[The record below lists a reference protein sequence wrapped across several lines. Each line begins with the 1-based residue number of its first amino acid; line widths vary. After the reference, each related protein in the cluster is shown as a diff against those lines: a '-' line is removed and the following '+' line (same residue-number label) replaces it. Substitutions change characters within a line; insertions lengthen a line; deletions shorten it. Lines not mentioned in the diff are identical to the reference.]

1 MQVFKSYFKIL
12 NKKKGSMLMY
22 VGIFAGIIFGFILP
36 NAGKTEDEYKSMKCK
51 FAWFDYDHTEESEEL
66 FSYLDHAHKHAELKT
81 DTTEAMQDSLFN
93 RNTDCIVRIKKGY
106 ADHLD
111 KEDLSEYIEIVA
123 IPNRSKVELFESD
136 VNKYISYLNAYFTA
150 GYDRAEAAAQ
160 VNELFQIRTNVTMTT
175 EDHGGKHSTRYTF
188 FSYLGWIFVVM
199 MIEGVSPVLIV
210 YDKKELRERIAS
222 SAYKYSNMTKE
233 ILLGTIV
240 TGFLGC
246 AVFAVGGCLVFRK
259 EMFTAAG
266 LGNLLNMVC
275 YMFVAMALAFL
286 ASKIARNEEAFS
298 MIGNIVSLGM
308 AFLSGIFVP
317 MEFLGAGVIK
327 LAHFLP
333 AYWYVKVVDLL
344 DYEAKIP
351 SEAFVYMGVEVLFA
365 AAIITIA
372 IVIDRARNHRLV
384 A

>member
-1 MQVFKSYFKIL
+1 M
-12 NKKKGSMLMY
+12 MLMY
-22 VGIFAGIIFGFILP
+22 IGIFAGIIFGFILP
-36 NAGKTEDEYKSMKCK
+36 NADKTEDEYKSMKCK
-51 FAWFDYDHTEESEEL
+51 FAWFDYDQTAESEEL
-66 FSYLDHAHKHAELKT
+66 FSYLDQAHKHVELKT

-111 KEDLSEYIEIVA
+111 KEDLSDYIEIIA

-136 VNKYISYLNAYFTA
+136 VNKYISYLNAYFAA
-150 GYDRAEAAAQ
+150 GYDRVEAAAQ
-160 VNELFQIRTNVTMTT
+160 VNELFQTRTNVTMTT

-188 FSYLGWIFVVM
+188 FSYLGWILVVM

-246 AVFAVGGCLVFRK
+246 TVFAVGGCFVFGK

-266 LGNLLNMVC
+266 FGNLLNMVC

-286 ASKIARNEEAFS
+286 ASKIAKNEEAFS

-317 MEFLGAGVIK
+317 MEFLGEGVVK

-333 AYWYVKVVDLL
+333 AYWYVRVVDLL
-344 DYEAKIP
+344 DYATKIP
-351 SEAFVYMGVEVLFA
+351 SEAYLYMGIELLFA

-372 IVIDRARNHRLV
+372 IVIDRAKNHRLV